1 MDFKGGF
8 GSPGLFFVF
17 YLCIMCGIVWLRLLK
32 PLESYPSAVWG
43 LRKVSLLLQ
52 KQRNRGQDGAGL
64 LTYKAQV
71 PAGRPYFYTKKL
83 VQPSPPWRFL
93 VEQIWEEWEAWEK
106 NDHSPY
112 HFPFVGE
119 GYLAHLRYG
128 TFSGYGLEDAHP
140 VIRLNS
146 WPSRT
151 LAIAGNFNL
160 TNTEELF
167 NRLVEMGQHPLHRGD
182 TYTILERMGH
192 FLDEEVEALYQQ
204 AKAKGYSKSEA
215 SEYIKEHFPIARW
228 LGRSARRWDGGYVIA
243 GWVGNGW
250 GFVMRDPLGIRPAYY
265 LVTEEALA
273 VASEAAALHN
283 VFGVPPEKVQELPP
297 GHLLT
302 VSPTGEWRIEP
313 FTETTSKPTRCSF
326 ERIYFSR
333 GNSPHIYTER
343 KTLGALLAHEIARA
357 LDYRFEHVIFT
368 YIPNTSQAAFWGLLK
383 ELENILIL
391 RQFRQIQSQKL
402 SEEELRSL
410 LQQRIRAEYLVW
422 KDTQS
427 RTFISSPHL
436 RKEMSRYT
444 YDVIYNIVTPE
455 KDTLVCLD
463 DSIVRGTTLQETLLQ
478 TLGKLRPARLII
490 ASSAPQIR
498 YPDFYGIDMASLH
511 DLIAFQA
518 AIALLKEY
526 NLTEV
531 LDQTYALCRRTYGT
545 EEFLRNNYVKAI
557 YAPFTEAQ
565 IAAKIAE
572 LVRPP
577 QWEVPLTIIYQPVEN
592 LSKAL
597 PNHRGDWYFT
607 GNYPTPGGYR
617 QVNLSFMQFYEGKV
631 QRRAYETEPL

>member
-1 MDFKGGF
+1 
-8 GSPGLFFVF
+8 
-17 YLCIMCGIVWLRLLK
+17 MCGIVWLRLLR
-32 PLESYPSAVWG
+32 PLEAYPSPAWA
-43 LRKVSLLLQ
+43 LRKVTLLLQ
-52 KQRNRGQDGAGL
+52 KQRNRGQDGAGI
-64 LTYKAQV
+64 LTYKAQSPV
-71 PAGRPYFYTKKL
+71 GRPYFYVKKRTK
-83 VQPSPPWRFL
+83 PAPPWRFL
-93 VEQIWEEWEAWEK
+93 IEDIWSEWENWQKEGQ
-106 NDHSPY
+106 SPY
-112 HFPFVGE
+112 EFPFLGE

-128 TFSGYGLEDAHP
+128 TFSGYGLEDTHP
-140 VIRLNS
+140 VVRIGS
-146 WPSRT
+146 WPSRS

-160 TNTEELF
+160 TNAEELF
-167 NRLVEMGQHPLHRGD
+167 QRLVELGQHPLHRGD
-182 TYTILERMGH
+182 TYTIVERMGH
-192 FLDEEVEALYQQ
+192 FLDEAVEELYQQ
-204 AKAKGYSKSEA
+204 AKQEGLSKLEA
-215 SEYIKEHFPIARW
+215 SQYIQQRFPVSTW
-228 LGRSARRWDGGYVIA
+228 LGRSSRRWDGGYVIA
-243 GWVGNGW
+243 GWIGNGW

-265 LVTEEALA
+265 LATPDVLA

-283 VFGVPPEKVQELPP
+283 VFEVPPEKVQELPP
-297 GHLLT
+297 AHALIVAPDGT
-302 VSPTGEWRIEP
+302 WAIKP
-313 FTETTSKPTRCSF
+313 FTDPAPKPARCSF

-357 LDYRFEHVIFT
+357 LDYHFENTIFT

-402 SEEELRSL
+402 SEEELRTL
-410 LQQRIRAEYLVW
+410 LHQRIRAEYLVW

-427 RTFISSPHL
+427 RTFISSPAL
-436 RKEMSRYT
+436 RRDMSRHA
-444 YDVIYNIVTPE
+444 YDVIYNIVRPG

-463 DSIVRGTTLQETLLQ
+463 DSIVRGTTLRETLLQ
-478 TLGKLRPARLII
+478 TLGRLSPARLII

-526 NLTEV
+526 NLGEV
-531 LDQTYALCRRTYGT
+531 LDHTYALCQRSYGT
-545 EEFLRNNYVKAI
+545 DEFLRNNYVKAI

-577 QWEVPLTIIYQPVEN
+577 DLSIPVTIIYQPVEN
-592 LSKAL
+592 LPKAL

-607 GNYPTPGGYR
+607 GNYPTPGGYK
-617 QVNLSFMQFYEGKV
+617 QVNLSFMQFYEGKL
-631 QRRAYETEPL
+631 QRRAYETEVR

>member
-1 MDFKGGF
+1 MR
-8 GSPGLFFVF
+8 
-17 YLCIMCGIVWLRLLK
+17 YLCFMCGVIWLRLLK
-32 PLESYPSAVWG
+32 PIDAYDSPVWG
-43 LRKVSLLLQ
+43 LRKVALLMQ

-64 LTYKAQV
+64 LTYKAHA
-71 PAGRPYFYTKKL
+71 PAGKPYFYTKKL
-83 VQPSPPWRFL
+83 VKPAPPWKFL
-93 VEQIWEEWEAWEK
+93 LEEVWQAWESWEAQK
-106 NDHSPY
+106 ADPY
-112 HFPFVGE
+112 EFPFVGE

-128 TFSGYGLEDAHP
+128 TFSGYGLEDTHP
-140 VIRLNS
+140 VVRLGS
-146 WPSRT
+146 WRSRS

-160 TNTEELF
+160 TNAEELF
-167 NRLVEMGQHPLHRGD
+167 QRLQELGQHPLHRGD

-192 FLDEEVEALYQQ
+192 FLDEFVEELYQE
-204 AKAKGYSKSEA
+204 AKNQGYSKAEA
-215 SEYIKEHFPIARW
+215 NTYIQERFPVAAW
-228 LGRSARRWDGGYVIA
+228 LERSARRWDGGYVIA
-243 GWVGNGW
+243 GWLGNGW
-250 GFVMRDPLGIRPAYY
+250 GFVLRDPLGIRPAYY

-283 VFGVPPEKVQELPP
+283 VFGVPPERVQELPP
-297 GHLLT
+297 AHALVVNPEGK
-302 VSPTGEWRIEP
+302 WQIER
-313 FTETTSKPTRCSF
+313 FTEPAPKPTRCSF

-343 KTLGALLAHEIARA
+343 KTLGALLAPEIARA
-357 LDYRFEHVIFT
+357 IDYNFDRTIFT

-391 RQFRQIQSQKL
+391 RQFRQIQSQNL
-402 SEEELRSL
+402 SEEDLRAL
-410 LQQRIRAEYLVW
+410 LHQRIRAEYLVW

-427 RTFISSPHL
+427 RTFISSPDL
-436 RKEMSRYT
+436 RRAMSRYT
-444 YDVIYNIVTPE
+444 YDVIYNIVEPE

-463 DSIVRGTTLQETLLQ
+463 DSIVRGTTLRETLLK
-478 TLGKLRPARLII
+478 TLGRLRPARLII

-511 DLIAFQA
+511 ELIAFQA
-518 AIALLKEY
+518 AVALLKEY

-531 LDQTYALCRRTYGT
+531 LDHTYALCQRAYGT
-545 EEFLRNNYVKAI
+545 EDFSRNNYVKAI

-572 LVRPP
+572 LVRPADFT
-577 QWEVPLTIIYQPVEN
+577 VPLTIIFQPAEN
-592 LSKAL
+592 LQKAL

-631 QRRAYETEPL
+631 QRRAYDATSA